1 MTFFSNKIGRVFV
14 RKFFYDKRAEN
25 FLKYLEYV
33 GGYGP
38 DNVRFEYPEAGRKYY
53 QYKKS
58 TSGLSVK
65 SLLATDSDWPFP
77 DTYYKSTGSTVRGFD
92 IFNPNLSDSLKNVI
106 QPTPNLK

>member
-1 MTFFSNKIGRVFV
+1 MGRVFV

-53 QYKKS
+53 
-58 TSGLSVK
+58 
-65 SLLATDSDWPFP
+65 
-77 DTYYKSTGSTVRGFD
+77 
-92 IFNPNLSDSLKNVI
+92 
-106 QPTPNLK
+106 